1 MIQLGVTATFLLF
14 ILGHLYRKIRSLSRL
29 SQEDFVQENTRL
41 QMPVLLFVGS
51 FYLRLIMTALQM
63 AEVFTVIDLRQFW
76 ALQLEFLMCILCELV
91 PQCYFII
98 QHMYISAGQ
107 NQQLDEDEEI
117 SNNDEVSNGYSKH
130 TRKSCHTVA
139 RL

>member
-1 MIQLGVTATFLLF
+1 
-14 ILGHLYRKIRSLSRL
+14 
-29 SQEDFVQENTRL
+29 
-41 QMPVLLFVGS
+41 MPVLLFVGS

-117 SNNDEVSNGYSKH
+117 SNNDEVSNG
-130 TRKSCHTVA
+130 
-139 RL
+139 